1 MFVFCD
7 YRHVEQSHA
16 RGKCLLKVY
25 PALKTPK
32 LRLDGALSNLVELQA
47 SLFIAGELD
56 YMTFKGPYQL
66 K

>member
-7 YRHVEQSHA
+7 YRHMEQSHA

-32 LRLDGALSNLVELQA
+32 LRLDGALSNLVEL
-47 SLFIAGELD
+47 
-56 YMTFKGPYQL
+56 
-66 K
+66 